1 MLFDLIAKGVLMP
14 GAKKQWW
21 HSVALVS
28 GSLLS
33 LSLFLT
39 QVSIVCLSPN
49 FQSSRQRA
57 YEYCITSLFSII
69 GAAVGWFLGIVV
81 SPRESEDKRFA
92 VVGSA
97 IATFFSGFLISKFDA
112 LFDLLKN
119 PGPAMPNRATL
130 IIRASFSVA
139 WFMVALTIT
148 FLTRSEEADRLEH
161 PPEGNTAGL

>member
-1 MLFDLIAKGVLMP
+1 MLSGLNVKEVLML

-28 GSLLS
+28 GSILGF
-33 LSLFLT
+33 SLFLT
-39 QVSIVCLSPN
+39 QLSIVCLSPN
-49 FQSSRQRA
+49 LQLGRQRA

-69 GAAVGWFLGIVV
+69 GATVGWFLGIVA

-97 IATFFSGFLISKFDA
+97 IATFFSGFLISKIDA
-112 LFDLLKN
+112 LFSLLKD
-119 PGPAMPNRATL
+119 PGPGMPDRATI
-130 IIRASFSVA
+130 IIRSSFSAA

-148 FLTRSEEADRLEH
+148 FLTRSEEANRLPH
-161 PPEGNTAGL
+161 SPKSNTNGL